1 MPPFG
6 GKPRVRETP
15 RKPVPEEPRQSKA
28 QRLAR
33 QGETAGKLAHGIL
46 DLGQMCGI
54 LHLREG

>member
-1 MPPFG
+1 MPRFR
-6 GKPRVRETP
+6 GKPRVQETP
-15 RKPVPEEPRQSKA
+15 REPVPQKPGQSKA

-33 QGETAGKLAHGIL
+33 QGETAGELAHGVL